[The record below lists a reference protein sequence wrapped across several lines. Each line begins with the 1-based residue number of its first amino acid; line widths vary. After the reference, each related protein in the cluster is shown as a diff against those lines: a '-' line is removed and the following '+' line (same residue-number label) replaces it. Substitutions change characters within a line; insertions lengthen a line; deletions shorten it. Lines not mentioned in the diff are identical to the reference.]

1 MQKALKNTP
10 TFDPETL
17 RGSLDAWKST
27 GGANASRRAVVEWS
41 TFAGPNVFV
50 YPAGSRAQGVR
61 LVDGGD
67 ATGNDERWADFIEFE
82 YLPPVVEA
90 LRQGGFTPDVLCV
103 DLRPLVVQRARRR
116 QIEAAARAK
125 AGATGAPAH

>member
-10 TFDPETL
+10 TFDPQAI
-17 RGSLDAWKST
+17 RVQLDAWKSV
-27 GGANASRRAVVEWS
+27 GSPRVLVEWS

-50 YPAGSRAQGVR
+50 YPAGDRSRGVR
-61 LVDGGD
+61 LVEGGD
-67 ATGNDERWADFIEFE
+67 ATGNDERWADFLEFD
-82 YLPPVVEA
+82 YLPPVVETLERA
-90 LRQGGFTPDVLCV
+90 GFTPDVRCV

-125 AGATGAPAH
+125 AGAAAH

>member
-1 MQKALKNTP
+1 MQKALKDTP

-17 RGSLDAWKST
+17 RGPLDAWKSS
-27 GGANASRRAVVEWS
+27 GAPRVFVEWS

-50 YPAGSRAQGVR
+50 YPAGDRGRGVR

-67 ATGNDERWADFIEFE
+67 ATGNDERWADFLEFE
-82 YLPPVVEA
+82 YLPPVTEELERA
-90 LRQGGFTPDVLCV
+90 GFTPDVRCV

-125 AGATGAPAH
+125 AGTAAH

>member
-1 MQKALKNTP
+1 MLKALKNTP
-10 TFDPETL
+10 TFDPEAL
-17 RGSLDAWKST
+17 RGPSDAWKST
-27 GGANASRRAVVEWS
+27 AGGSGGAPRRVFVEWS
-41 TFAGPNVFV
+41 TSAGPNVFV

-67 ATGNDERWADFIEFE
+67 ATGNDERWADYIEFE

-90 LRQGGFTPDVLCV
+90 LTREGFIPDVRCV

-125 AGATGAPAH
+125 SGTATH